1 MTDIALAEPS
11 ELTKQNVSAKNSVN
25 RLKILI
31 LPDTVTACYTIN
43 QMTIQN
49 NNKKTTGA
57 PAV

>member
-11 ELTKQNVSAKNSVN
+11 ELTKQNVSAKNFVN
-25 RLKILI
+25 RLKIPI
-31 LPDTVTACYTIN
+31 LPDTVTVCYTIN
-43 QMTIQN
+43 QMTMHN